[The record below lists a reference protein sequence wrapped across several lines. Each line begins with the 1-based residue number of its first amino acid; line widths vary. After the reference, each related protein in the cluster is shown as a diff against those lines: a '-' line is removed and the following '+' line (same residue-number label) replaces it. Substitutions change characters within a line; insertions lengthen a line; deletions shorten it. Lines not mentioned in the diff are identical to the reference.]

1 VAACPCS
8 APFFPWIEA
17 LSTDALEVG
26 LLPPMTSV
34 NSGSG
39 DVKDCDSAVAGEA
52 VLTAG
57 LGVGEAVGAGAAV
70 VAVVLAA
77 VVAGAGADGVAVAA
91 VAVAAVAVGAT
102 DGDAVVVGAGV
113 ESARAGESVAAV
125 REASVTTSAVSNA
138 VVFRIEFT

>member
-1 VAACPCS
+1 MAVCPCS

-70 VAVVLAA
+70 VAVVPAA
-77 VVAGAGADGVAVAA
+77 VVAGADGVA

-102 DGDAVVVGAGV
+102 DGDGDAVVVGAGV

>member
-1 VAACPCS
+1 
-8 APFFPWIEA
+8 
-17 LSTDALEVG
+17 
-26 LLPPMTSV
+26 MTSV

-91 VAVAAVAVGAT
+91 VAVGAT
-102 DGDAVVVGAGV
+102 DGDGDAVVVGAGV